1 MCFFVTVSAKRI
13 KNNDEMKPTASIL
26 STCDLKS
33 DSKNEIYKQQL
44 DYTISKSAIF
54 KSFLIK
60 NSSSSF
66 FDQIV

>member
-1 MCFFVTVSAKRI
+1 
-13 KNNDEMKPTASIL
+13 MKPTASIL